1 MTFNSLILI
10 WFDQS
15 KRNLPWR
22 QTRNPYKVWL
32 SEIILQQ
39 TRVSQGSG
47 YYDRFLQAFP
57 SVLDLAKADEKTVL
71 KLWQGLGYYSRARNL
86 HFTAR
91 QIVKDYS
98 QQFPSEFSELKKLKG
113 VGDYTAA
120 AIASICFDQAV
131 PAIDGN
137 AYRVY
142 SRYFDIDIDI
152 STSKAKKYFFDL
164 GLEIIDKNRP
174 GDFNQAVMELGATVC
189 TPRNPKCEI
198 CPVRLSCGALAKNKV
213 TELPVKSKKVKVKN
227 RFFQLLYVVSDKH
240 VLLNKRTA
248 NDIWK
253 NLYMLPLIE
262 KEKLSQ
268 DQLKEITQLSFE
280 LIHEEKHILT
290 HQNLYLT
297 FWKTEVNG
305 QIMSDLSLVLNAE
318 MIPVD
323 ELERYPI
330 PRPLE
335 KFLF

>member
-98 QQFPSEFSELKKLKG
+98 QQFPSEFSGLKKLKG

-189 TPRNPKCEI
+189 TPRNPKCET
-198 CPVRLSCGALAKNKV
+198 CPVSFSCAALAENKV

-240 VLLNKRTA
+240 VLLNKRTG

-280 LIHEEKHILT
+280 LVHEEKHILT

-297 FWKTEVNG
+297 FWKTEVNV
-305 QIMSDLSLVLNAE
+305 QVMSDLSLVLNAE
-318 MIPVD
+318 MIPID
-323 ELERYPI
+323 ELEMYPI